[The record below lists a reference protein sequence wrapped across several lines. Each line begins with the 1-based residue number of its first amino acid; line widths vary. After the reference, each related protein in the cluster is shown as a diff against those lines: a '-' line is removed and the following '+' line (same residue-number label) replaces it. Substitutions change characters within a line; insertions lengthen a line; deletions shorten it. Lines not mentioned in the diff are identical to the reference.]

1 MAEATAGA
9 NKPNPNDARVA
20 NSYQFHT
27 TQFANLSKPVEDRV
41 TKFQSLQDAI
51 NAGTPLADALIAPTL
66 LSMVSGGAGSGL
78 RMNEA
83 EISRIVGG
91 RSKWET
97 IKAAL
102 NQWNTDP
109 NKANSILE
117 NQRGQ
122 IRSLVAAIGGKLEGK
137 QMVLT
142 GAQQQLANSTDTAEH
157 KQIYAKAISALSALD
172 AGGNIRMIAPDGKTE
187 KDVPAD
193 QVSHFLTLGAKIK

>member
-1 MAEATAGA
+1 
-9 NKPNPNDARVA
+9 
-20 NSYQFHT
+20 
-27 TQFANLSKPVEDRV
+27 
-41 TKFQSLQDAI
+41 
-51 NAGTPLADALIAPTL
+51 
-66 LSMVSGGAGSGL
+66 MVSGGAGSGL